1 MGEHEGGH
9 GHGHDAHEEPEI
21 EAVPAGEQEANLKAN
36 TPPRIYYPI
45 VTGVLCA
52 CIILALVIKTGDFS
66 TEKEDG
72 VHTVVTNTVLLSLT
86 ALVIIAVGFEMGNH
100 HLHHHTE
107 DLFQPVLTAINSE
120 LMSVGFLAVIFYF
133 LLKFK
138 GLVKASEATICKN
151 CDPCNG
157 PQCTNTTLKSGLTNS
172 YYRPHQ
178 KLTDGIINNHNA
190 RRLSEVV
197 DSLDDVSFVHHM
209 LWRTGNLGTDGR
221 RLAGGPKVPQAVG
234 YFEGKPPQV
243 SSTYYTKADEDA
255 DPANIEG
262 HAKWEDLVGAM
273 KCSQGSR
280 RLAGETTEEHHRRA
294 WGPAT
299 WDRFT
304 AARRRLGGSA
314 DPMYTCECK
323 DCDIQLILLFE
334 NVHMG
339 LFLCLVLYFIR
350 SVILL
355 KQTQAIAKKWKRTE
369 AIIQTKGIKKMVEHY
384 YHIHNESID
393 HEGLDAI
400 ARMHATEDMEY
411 LMLRTRFVKTGNGG
425 APLENDFSFAEYLT
439 ILYAHTAAHVVHIPA
454 PAWIVLEC
462 FFILFWAAMNASP
475 KARIRVF
482 VLYLW
487 LGFAFLSLILRKM
500 KGILEQLMCTWPDSG
515 GKAFLVTDQLIET
528 LSNAKPP
535 YLDKSSVN
543 GQQSKLFWFH
553 SWGNGFGPGFLL
565 HMIRL
570 MMIVQ
575 IIFAVLMINAV
586 PFAKDYDS
594 DFLGVCIAMFIPI
607 LITNYTLPPEM
618 LRLQTLITSIELTK
632 NPHAI
637 EETIRTVKFSKSIR
651 TIKLLKSLQSVAAM
665 SKQKTGDQP
674 KVALGPETDEELER
688 KVQMR
693 EVFEMFDESG
703 DGEVDMSEMA
713 GLMSSVGVAFTDEDK
728 AKMMS
733 EFDTSGDGQISFD
746 EFWQYMRSLSVPTDP
761 VQIVTDVFALIDKD
775 GSGSITAEE
784 FSTQMKSLPVEVS
797 EHDIEALVREVDHS
811 GDGEIDLHEFAA
823 VLKKYV

>member
-1 MGEHEGGH
+1 M
-9 GHGHDAHEEPEI
+9 
-21 EAVPAGEQEANLKAN
+21 L
-36 TPPRIYYPI
+36 TS
-45 VTGVLCA
+45 TG
-52 CIILALVIKTGDFS
+52 T
-66 TEKEDG
+66 
-72 VHTVVTNTVLLSLT
+72 
-86 ALVIIAVGFEMGNH
+86 
-100 HLHHHTE
+100 
-107 DLFQPVLTAINSE
+107 
-120 LMSVGFLAVIFYF
+120 
-133 LLKFK
+133 
-138 GLVKASEATICKN
+138 
-151 CDPCNG
+151 
-157 PQCTNTTLKSGLTNS
+157 
-172 YYRPHQ
+172 
-178 KLTDGIINNHNA
+178 
-190 RRLSEVV
+190 
-197 DSLDDVSFVHHM
+197 
-209 LWRTGNLGTDGR
+209 
-221 RLAGGPKVPQAVG
+221 GGPTLAHAETQVG
-234 YFEGKPPQV
+234 GVKSV
-243 SSTYYTKADEDA
+243 L
-255 DPANIEG
+255 EG
-262 HAKWEDLVGAM
+262 HAKWEALVGA
-273 KCSQGSR
+273 KECKSTR

-294 WGPAT
+294 WGPAV
-299 WDRFT
+299 WDHLG
-304 AARRRLGGSA
+304 AARRRLGGAS

-323 DCDIQLILLFE
+323 GCDTQLILLFE

-384 YHIHNESID
+384 YHIHDESID

-454 PAWIVLEC
+454 PAWVVLEC
-462 FFILFWAAMNASP
+462 FFILFWAAMNGAP
-475 KARIRVF
+475 KIRIRVF

-487 LGFAFLSLILRKM
+487 LGFAFLTLLLRKM
-500 KGILEQLMCTWPDSG
+500 RGILEQLMCTWPDSG
-515 GKAFLVTDQLIET
+515 GKAYAVTDELIET

-553 SWGNGFGPGFLL
+553 NWGSGFGPGFLL

-586 PFAKDYDS
+586 PFAKNYDK
-594 DFLGVCIAMFIPI
+594 DFLGVTIAMFVPI
-607 LITNYTLPPEM
+607 LITNYKLPPEM

-665 SKQKTGDQP
+665 SNNKTGGQP

-693 EVFEMFDESG
+693 EVFDMFDESG

-775 GSGSITAEE
+775 GSGSITAQE
-784 FSTQMKSLPVEVS
+784 FSTQMKSLPVEIS

>member
-1 MGEHEGGH
+1 ME
-9 GHGHDAHEEPEI
+9 DVPES
-21 EAVPAGEQEANLKAN
+21 EKEANLKAN
-36 TPPRIYYPI
+36 TPPQYFHKL
-45 VTGVLCA
+45 VTNLLVVA
-52 CIILALVIKTGDFS
+52 IIAALVIPPAGKPSSAAEEGTH
-66 TEKEDG
+66 E
-72 VHTVVTNTVLLSLT
+72 VMTNTVLLSLT

-107 DLFQPVLTAINSE
+107 DLFKPVLAAINSE

-133 LLKFK
+133 LIKFK
-138 GLVKASEATICKN
+138 GLVRASEATICQN
-151 CDPCNG
+151 CDPCNNG
-157 PQCTNTTLKSGLTNS
+157 GCTKTALKSGLSNS
-172 YYRPHQ
+172 YYEPHE
-178 KLTDGIINNHNA
+178 KLTNYMTKRTDGHAA
-190 RRLSEVV
+190 RRLG
-197 DSLDDVSFVHHM
+197 DIIHNDLDDVSFVHHM
-209 LWRTGNLGTDGR
+209 LWRTGNLGTAGVDGR
-221 RLAGGPKVPQAVG
+221 RLGGGPKVARAVG
-234 YFEGKPPQV
+234 YGGTTAAGVTYGAKAMVSTTYDAAGKAIWEELEGATQCGVPKGD
-243 SSTYYTKADEDA
+243 K
-255 DPANIEG
+255 
-262 HAKWEDLVGAM
+262 
-273 KCSQGSR
+273 R
-280 RLAGETTEEHHRRA
+280 RLGETTEQFHRRA
-294 WGPAT
+294 WGAET
-299 WDRFT
+299 WDRFQS
-304 AARRRLGGSA
+304 ARRRLGGSA
-314 DPMYTCECK
+314 DPMYTCECQG
-323 DCDIQLILLFE
+323 CDIQLILLFE

-350 SVILL
+350 SIILL

-369 AIIQTKGIKKMVEHY
+369 AIIQTKGIKWMVEHY
-384 YHIHNESID
+384 YHIHDESID

-439 ILYAHTAAHVVHIPA
+439 ILYAHTAAHVVHIP
-454 PAWIVLEC
+454 PGAWVVLEM
-462 FFILFWAAMNASP
+462 FFILFWAAMNGSP
-475 KARIRVF
+475 KIRIRVF

-487 LGFAFLSLILRKM
+487 IGMAFVALLMIKM
-500 KGILEQLMCTWPDSG
+500 KNILEQLTSTWPDSG
-515 GKAFLVTDQLIET
+515 GKAYKVTDELIEV

-535 YLDKSSVN
+535 YLDADNVN
-543 GQQSKLFWFH
+543 GQQAKLFWFH
-553 SWGNGFGPGFLL
+553 SWGQGFGPSFLL

-586 PFAKDYDS
+586 PFAKEYDS
-594 DFLGVCIAMFIPI
+594 DFLPICIVVFIPI
-607 LITNYTLPPEM
+607 IIGNFKLPPEM
-618 LRLQTLITSIELTK
+618 LKLHTLITSIELTK

-637 EETIRTVKFSKSIR
+637 DETIRTVKFSKSMR

-665 SKQKTGDQP
+665 SKQKTGAAAP
-674 KVALGPETDEELER
+674 KVDLGPETDEELER

-713 GLMSSVGVAFTDEDK
+713 GLMSSVGVAFNDEDK
-728 AKMMS
+728 AKMMAD
-733 EFDTSGDGQISFD
+733 FDSSGDGQISFD

-761 VQIVTDVFALIDKD
+761 EQIISDVFSLIDKD

-784 FSTQMKSLPVEVS
+784 FSQQMKSLPVEVS